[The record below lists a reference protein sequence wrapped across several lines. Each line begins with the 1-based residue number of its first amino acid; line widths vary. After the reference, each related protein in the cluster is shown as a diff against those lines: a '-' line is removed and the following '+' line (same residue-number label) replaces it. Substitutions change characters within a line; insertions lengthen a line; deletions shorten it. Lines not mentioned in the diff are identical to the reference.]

1 MMKYTLKQLKDMRD
15 QGAAIDLTSKGTNES
30 YNEIMN
36 NEGYLSQIGYA
47 AGVYGCNGKLF
58 KGHNSGSL
66 YVITARTNALFIFS

>member
-1 MMKYTLKQLKDMRD
+1 MTKYTLKQLKAMKN
-15 QGAAIDLTSKGTNES
+15 QGIAIDLTNKGTNES

-36 NEGYLSQIGYA
+36 NEGYLLQVGYA

-58 KGHNSGSL
+58 KGHNSGNL